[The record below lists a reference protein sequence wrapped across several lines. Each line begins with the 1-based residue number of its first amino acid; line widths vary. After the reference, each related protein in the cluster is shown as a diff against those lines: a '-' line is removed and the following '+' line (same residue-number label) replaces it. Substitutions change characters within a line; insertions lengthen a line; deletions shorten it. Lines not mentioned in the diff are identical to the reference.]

1 MMIASISGEVHMGE
15 AKPVEIICAICG
27 KDTLLVRKPKYDGF
41 TKVGEALTCAACG
54 HEYLTEDQ
62 VPFKG
67 RKVVKVFT
75 EADRS
80 KKVEVFEES
89 EAETL
94 CRHCASYIVNPFKQ
108 WCSLHKKEVEA
119 TDTCNRFVRRK
130 EPEVPPPATPAK
142 KKPIL

>member
-1 MMIASISGEVHMGE
+1 MAPASTGSEVNMGE
-15 AKPVEIICAICG
+15 IKPVEIICAICG

-41 TKVGEALTCAACG
+41 TKIGESLICGSCG

-67 RKVVKVFT
+67 RKAVKVFT

-80 KKVEVFEES
+80 KKVDVFEEN
-89 EAETL
+89 EADKL

-108 WCSLHKKEVEA
+108 WCSMHKKEVEA

-130 EPEVPPPATPAK
+130 EPEAPPPAAAP